1 MSEQS
6 RRVNLKHPWE
16 HASDSIEIKPDGSLV
31 AELFDFSGNRGGDEA
46 WGVTVAKE
54 FQQQLLD
61 SLQKDPI
68 FQNQFTSGSP
78 EEQLLQLLPLF
89 VERFPNYHSF
99 ESWLTGS
106 GVPFTNWHD
115 DMA

>member
-1 MSEQS
+1 MDEQS
-6 RRVNLKHPWE
+6 RRVNLNHPWE
-16 HASDSIEIKPDGSLV
+16 HASDSIEVKSDGSFV

-61 SLQKDPI
+61 SLRQDEI

-78 EEQLLQLLPLF
+78 VEQLIQLLPLF

-99 ESWLTGS
+99 KSWLTES

-115 DMA
+115 NMA